1 MSGWS
6 ATPSPRLALLAPS
19 TATITSAAAATTVT
33 MTPTGGRPV
42 AAWRLKR
49 LASSAGTLHYRS
61 DGTAADGTGDYQ
73 LTSADP
79 DSGWIWSSD
88 ASVSLY
94 ASGGDCVY
102 ELARLQA

>member
-49 LASSAGTLHYRS
+49 LASSAGTLHFNAAA
-61 DGTAADGTGDYQ
+61 TADGTGDYQ
-73 LTSADP
+73 LTSADH

-102 ELARLQA
+102 ELWRLQG